1 MRKPRPW
8 LLPTQPVSR
17 ATLLAMGITDAMIR
31 GRLRSG
37 ELVAIRDGVYLSA
50 AAWPDEPAAQHLIR
64 GHGELVAN
72 PSAVLSHQSAAVVWR
87 LPTPGF
93 GDWHDLPVSV
103 TLPVVGHRS
112 RTGQAVHR
120 RGPLPLTQV
129 QRDADG
135 YPVTSPARTAVDL
148 AAALEL
154 PQALVLL
161 DAAARL
167 ICQGLVP
174 VIRRRDYASQRLVAA
189 AVELLEEA
197 AKTIHCARL
206 RPMFSLVDPGRESAA
221 ESLSAGH
228 FELAGLPRPRYQ
240 AELRTHRGTFFAD
253 ALWDDRLVGECDGAV
268 KYSDASA
275 YVREKERE
283 QVLRDLGYRFV
294 RWQAKEIMTNPEV
307 VVDRVARALGG

>member
-8 LLPTQPVSR
+8 VLPTQPVTR
-17 ATLLAMGITDAMIR
+17 AILLTGGITEAMIR
-31 GRLRSG
+31 GRLRCG
-37 ELVAIRDGVYLSA
+37 ELVAIRDGVYVSA
-50 AAWPDEPAAQHLIR
+50 AVWPDGPAAQHLIR

-72 PSAVLSHQSAAVVWR
+72 PNAVLSHQSAAVVWR

-112 RTGQAVHR
+112 RTGRAVHH
-120 RGPLPLTQV
+120 RGLLPLTQV
-129 QRDADG
+129 QRDAEG
-135 YPVTSPARTAVDL
+135 YPATSPARTAVDL
-148 AAALEL
+148 AATLDL

-174 VIRRRDYASQRLVAA
+174 AIRRRDYASQRLVAA
-189 AVELLEEA
+189 AVELLAEA
-197 AKTIHCARL
+197 AETIHCARL
-206 RPMFSLVDPGRESAA
+206 RPVLPLVDPGRESAA
-221 ESLSAGH
+221 ESLSAGQ

-253 ALWDDRLVGECDGAV
+253 ALWDDKLIGECDGAV
-268 KYSDASA
+268 KYSDAGA

-294 RWQAKEIMTNPEV
+294 RWQAKEIMSSPKV